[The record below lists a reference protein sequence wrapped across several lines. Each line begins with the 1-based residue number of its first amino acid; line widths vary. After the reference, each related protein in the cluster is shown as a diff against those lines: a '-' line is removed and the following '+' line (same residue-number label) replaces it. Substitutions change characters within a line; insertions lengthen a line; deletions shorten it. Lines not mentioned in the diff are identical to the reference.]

1 MLGPVWLTTALIMF
15 GVMFVAT
22 RLGIFDSLIHG
33 GRTWEKGSAE
43 TKTRAFGLTILY
55 IVIIMGTSLGVE
67 AFVEEIQN
75 AL

>member
-22 RLGIFDSLIHG
+22 RLGVFDSLIRG
-33 GRTWEKGSAE
+33 GRTWEKGSTEA
-43 TKTRAFGLTILY
+43 KTRALGLTILY
-55 IVIIMGTSLGVE
+55 VAIIMGISLGVE

>member
-22 RLGIFDSLIHG
+22 KLGVFDSLIRG
-33 GRTWEKGSAE
+33 GRSWEKGSTE
-43 TKTRAFGLTILY
+43 TETRALGLTILY